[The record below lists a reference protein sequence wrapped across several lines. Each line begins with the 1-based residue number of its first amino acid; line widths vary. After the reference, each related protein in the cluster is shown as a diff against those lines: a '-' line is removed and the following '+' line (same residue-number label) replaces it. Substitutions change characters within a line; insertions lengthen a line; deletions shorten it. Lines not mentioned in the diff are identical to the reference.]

1 MKSKEPAAT
10 AANDREDTQGA
21 PKGVGGSQSDEWN
34 RLLVDQTV
42 KALSVVSADASE
54 RETLVKAAES
64 GLAGIGP
71 RDEIEGMMAA
81 NLIAAHAAVMDCYY
95 RAPKAMEYADWR
107 DQLNMANKLT
117 RTSVALVGALD
128 KHRGKGQQKA
138 TVEQVHVHDGG
149 QAIVGN
155 VERPGGGGNSKT

>member
-1 MKSKEPAAT
+1 MTGKNSMKSKEPSAT

-21 PKGVGGSQSDEWN
+21 PKGVGGSRFDEWN

-71 RDEIEGMMAA
+71 RDEMEGMMAA
-81 NLIAAHAAVMDCYY
+81 NLIAAHAAAMYCYH
-95 RAPKAMEYADWR
+95 RAQQTSNYPACREH
-107 DQLNMANKLT
+107 LNMANKLT
-117 RTSVALVGALD
+117 RTSVAVVGALD
-128 KHRGKGQQKA
+128 RHRGKGQQK
-138 TVEQVHVHDGG
+138 
-149 QAIVGN
+149 
-155 VERPGGGGNSKT
+155 